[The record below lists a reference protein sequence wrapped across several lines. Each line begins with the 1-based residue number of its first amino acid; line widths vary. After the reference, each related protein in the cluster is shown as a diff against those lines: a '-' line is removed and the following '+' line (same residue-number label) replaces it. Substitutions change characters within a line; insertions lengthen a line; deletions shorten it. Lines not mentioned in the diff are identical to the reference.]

1 VAWLLLY
8 LDKGPKHSGSTSFG
22 YPLDEM
28 KRAIG
33 RLNNVRFSRYFRK
46 IFFDLKHLRIRG
58 LTS

>member
-8 LDKGPKHSGSTSFG
+8 SDKGPKHSGSTSF
-22 YPLDEM
+22 DEM

-46 IFFDLKHLRIRG
+46 IFFDLKHLQIG
-58 LTS
+58 G